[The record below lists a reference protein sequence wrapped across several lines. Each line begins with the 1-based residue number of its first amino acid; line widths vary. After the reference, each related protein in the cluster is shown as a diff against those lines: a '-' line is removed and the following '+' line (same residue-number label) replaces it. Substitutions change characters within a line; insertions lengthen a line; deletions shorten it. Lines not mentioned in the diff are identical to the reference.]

1 MRLARLILALLL
13 VAAVVA
19 SGCTVSSSPD
29 DLPTARFESIDEVRG
44 TYGGVGV
51 GDAEEDVW
59 GIFGRKASVGHDESF
74 QPTGVGED
82 DFFAPNYIP
91 AETAY
96 AYEDV
101 IFWFPVEDI
110 HLGRGSPLR
119 GKQDEVGGFLVAAS
133 EVRTLRGIQVGD
145 TLDEAKAAYPE
156 LECGDRPA
164 GEFATYRYC
173 SGRTAEQRHIWFGG
187 DPITT
192 IGVSRSPP

>member
-51 GDAEEDVW
+51 GDAEGDVW

-91 AETAY
+91 AETGY

-110 HLGRGSPLR
+110 HLGRGEPALGQAGR
-119 GKQDEVGGFLVAAS
+119 GRRIS
-133 EVRTLRGIQVGD
+133 RRG
-145 TLDEAKAAYPE
+145 E
-156 LECGDRPA
+156 
-164 GEFATYRYC
+164 
-173 SGRTAEQRHIWFGG
+173 
-187 DPITT
+187 
-192 IGVSRSPP
+192 